1 MYQSARL
8 AQETEESAAARSKH
22 LIGFR
27 ETVARRSFLGLW
39 FIALKYSRI
48 YEITGLTGWRL
59 REQSKASI
67 MSERATTNVFGVSL
81 AVVFAG
87 MLILTAIS
95 Y

>member
-1 MYQSARL
+1 MAHASQVLEVRL
-8 AQETEESAAARSKH
+8 ARKICFE
-22 LIGFR
+22 
-27 ETVARRSFLGLW
+27 W
-39 FIALKYSRI
+39 
-48 YEITGLTGWRL
+48 EITGLTGWRL
-59 REQSKASI
+59 REQSRASI